1 MADFVS
7 ADIEIVEQFASK
19 SKEMI
24 TEFNSFKT
32 RFESINST
40 LLNIWKGAGADAYKY
55 ETDHILENIGG
66 IKDILDSINN
76 SVLNDIKDNYNQLD
90 QELGDF
96 NRNPPSDDGVSGGG
110 MAVAAN

>member
-24 TEFNSFKT
+24 
-32 RFESINST
+32 
-40 LLNIWKGAGADAYKY
+40 
-55 ETDHILENIGG
+55 